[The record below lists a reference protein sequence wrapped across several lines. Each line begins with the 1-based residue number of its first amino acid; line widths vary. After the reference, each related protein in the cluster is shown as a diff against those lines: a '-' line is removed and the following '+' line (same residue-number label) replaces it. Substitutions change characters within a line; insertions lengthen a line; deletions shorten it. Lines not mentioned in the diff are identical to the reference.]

1 MRRFSK
7 QSIKLSF
14 ACLMIMLCLLLVIVV
29 PKVLGFTITVVTT
42 DAMMPTYAEGTVL
55 FVKNVT
61 EDNLVV
67 GNEVT
72 YYINQGKEMQTRRI
86 VAIEDDQS
94 MIYTIG
100 DNQHQL
106 EQSGIKK
113 SQLIGQPIFS
123 IPYVG
128 ELVHQRTITVVF
140 ILYGLFALYVLAATI
155 FVTLYQIKTGSLKRT
170 ISY

>member
-1 MRRFSK
+1 MKKFSRK
-7 QSIKLSF
+7 SILFSF
-14 ACLMIMLCLLLVIVV
+14 VFLLFMLCSLLMIVV
-29 PKVLGFTITVVTT
+29 PKVFGFTMTVVTT

-55 FVKNVT
+55 FVKKAT

-100 DNQHQL
+100 DNQQQL
-106 EQSGIKK
+106 EQEAIHK
-113 SQLIGQPIFS
+113 SQLIGQPIFHL
-123 IPYVG
+123 PYVG
-128 ELVHQRTITVVF
+128 RLINQRTMFF
-140 ILYGLFALYVLAATI
+140 IHCLYGVFALYVLTVTI
-155 FVTLYQIKTGSLKRT
+155 YVTLYQIKTESLKRT

>member
-1 MRRFSK
+1 MEKFSK
-7 QSIKLSF
+7 QSILFSF
-14 ACLMIMLCLLLVIVV
+14 IFLLFMLCSLLMIVV
-29 PKVLGFTITVVTT
+29 PKVFGFTMAVITT
-42 DAMMPTYAEGTVL
+42 DAMMPTYAKGTVL
-55 FVKNVT
+55 FVKKAS

-94 MIYTIG
+94 MIYMIG
-100 DNQHQL
+100 DNQQQL
-106 EQSGIKK
+106 EQKGIHK
-113 SQLIGQPIFS
+113 SQLIGQPIFHL
-123 IPYVG
+123 PHVG
-128 ELVHQRTITVVF
+128 RLINQRTMFF
-140 ILYGLFALYVLAATI
+140 IHCIYGFFALYVLTTTI